1 MREDLGFIREGN
13 LADLIAVDLDQPHLM
28 ATGSIV
34 NSLVESAAGSDV
46 KHSIIHGR
54 LVMKD
59 RQLLTIDEEKVLAEA
74 KAVMGGHGFFAKQ
87 EAYCG

>member
-1 MREDLGFIREGN
+1 MSFFMNRLFPIMILSN
-13 LADLIAVDLDQPHLM
+13 LM

-34 NSLVESAAGSDV
+34 NPLVESASGADV

-54 LVMKD
+54 LVMKY

-87 EAYCG
+87 GAYCG

>member
-1 MREDLGFIREGN
+1 MNRLFPIMILSN
-13 LADLIAVDLDQPHLM
+13 LIA
-28 ATGSIV
+28 
-34 NSLVESAAGSDV
+34 NSLVESASGADV

-87 EAYCG
+87 GAYCG

>member
-1 MREDLGFIREGN
+1 MSFFMNRLFPIMILSN
-13 LADLIAVDLDQPHLM
+13 LM

-34 NSLVESAAGSDV
+34 NPLVESAAGADV
-46 KHSIIHGR
+46 KHSIIHGK

-87 EAYCG
+87 GAYCG

>member
-1 MREDLGFIREGN
+1 MSFFMNRLFPIMILSN
-13 LADLIAVDLDQPHLM
+13 LM

-34 NSLVESAAGSDV
+34 NPLVESASGADV

-59 RQLLTIDEEKVLAEA
+59 RQLLTIDEEKVLA
-74 KAVMGGHGFFAKQ
+74 VMGGHGFFAKQ
-87 EAYCG
+87 GAYCG